1 MPPSKKRAII
11 ISDSEE
17 ENNAASPPP
26 AKKRAVKRPSASQPS
41 PAPKTKKK
49 ASVTSSQPVS
59 KAKKSTAKVK
69 QKVQFE
75 HSTLPGL
82 DDDDIIDEEFDD
94 LPPTQSTVSGS
105 RSQPTFTAPSTSQ
118 RQLNVPWTQPI
129 SSKQASVTPVAAD
142 DRIWSEKYAPTASN
156 TIAVHKKKVQDVR
169 SWLEGVLSGCTRK
182 RLLILTG
189 PAGTGKTATVEVLA
203 KEIGFET
210 LEWRNPTNDGGV
222 KDEIDHDSLSRK
234 FSDFIN
240 RGDRYSSLE
249 FAPSA
254 RPDNAFVTPPT
265 STPPDSISSADRPK
279 VILIE
284 DIPNTFTTATNSKRA
299 FQEAISSY
307 LLSPRQKY
315 PMILIITE
323 TEPRGTEDTWSSRND
338 VMSARTLL
346 TREILENRYV
356 DVITFNPVAK
366 TYILKA
372 LKIVLDKEGRRVA
385 LEIVEAIAESA
396 AGDIR
401 SALNSLQFLATHN
414 SLNTS
419 SIAGLKGAKRKRGEK
434 TGLDALT
441 AEQRRLIDT
450 ITSREAA
457 LGVFHAIGKVVYNKR
472 IGDDAEDPPCPPREE
487 WPGYPLPK
495 HLLQYER
502 RPSHV
507 NPELLLQETS
517 TESNMLLWAV
527 HQNFPESCTDPD
539 QLSDILDALST
550 ADYFMPQTFQRKEAF
565 TQETMAA
572 MYGIG
577 GVLMGLPTPVRRA
590 NASFRLN
597 YPPVAKIRKEENEV
611 RMLLE
616 DLGGDYNEVVLRE
629 GRGTAGW
636 ASKEMMLDILPM
648 QAKILRNR
656 CPKNL
661 RKLTTLGGGTWGM
674 AIEANTVMLEE
685 DIAQPSPEA
694 LGPNEKVE
702 IEVGGRGDKI
712 DRELARRLEEEM
724 VLEDDDIED

>member
-1 MPPSKKRAII
+1 MKKRAII

-17 ENNAASPPP
+17 ENNPPP
-26 AKKRAVKRPSASQPS
+26 AKKRAA
-41 PAPKTKKK
+41 APRTKKK
-49 ASVTSSQPVS
+49 ASVPSSQPPS
-59 KAKKSTAKVK
+59 KQKK

-75 HSTLPGL
+75 PSTQHGL
-82 DDDDIIDEEFDD
+82 HDDDIIDDDFDD

-105 RSQPTFTAPSTSQ
+105 RSQPPSTSQ
-118 RQLNVPWTQPI
+118 RQLKVPWTQPI
-129 SSKQASVTPVAAD
+129 SSKQASVTPDVAAD
-142 DRIWSEKYAPTASN
+142 DRIWSEKYAPTASD
-156 TIAVHKKKVQDVR
+156 TIAVHKKKVQEVR
-169 SWLEGVLSGCTRK
+169 SWLEGILSGRTRK

-189 PAGTGKTATVEVLA
+189 PAGAGKTATVEVLA

-222 KDEIDHDSLSRK
+222 KDEIDYDSLSRK

-254 RPDNAFVTPPT
+254 RPGSAVVTPPT
-265 STPPDSISSADRPK
+265 STPPDTTLSVDRPK
-279 VILIE
+279 VVLIE
-284 DIPNTFTTATNSKRA
+284 DIPNTFTTATNSKKA

-323 TEPRGTEDTWSSRND
+323 TEPRGTEDTWGSRND

-346 TREILENRYV
+346 TRDILENPYV

-372 LKIVLDKEGRRVA
+372 LKNVLDKEGRRVA
-385 LEIVEAIAESA
+385 LEIVEAVAESA

-414 SLNTS
+414 SLNIP

-434 TGLDALT
+434 SGLDALT
-441 AEQRRLIDT
+441 ADQRRLIDT

-472 IGDDAEDPPCPPREE
+472 IGDDAGDPPCPPREE

-517 TESNMLLWAV
+517 IESSMLLWAV
-527 HQNFPESCTDPD
+527 HQNFTESCTDPD

-550 ADYFMPQTFQRKEAF
+550 ADYLMPQAFQRKEAF

-590 NASFRLN
+590 NASYRLN
-597 YPPVAKIRKEENEV
+597 YPPVAKIRKEENQV
-611 RMLLE
+611 RMFLE
-616 DLGGDYNEVVLRE
+616 DLGGDYNEVVLGE

-636 ASKEMMLDILPM
+636 ASKDMMLDILPM
-648 QAKILRNR
+648 QAKILRNC
-656 CPKNL
+656 CPQNL
-661 RKLTTLGGGTWGM
+661 RKLTSLGGGTWGM

-685 DIAQPSPEA
+685 DIAPLSPEA
-694 LGPNEKVE
+694 PGPNEKVE
-702 IEVGGRGDKI
+702 IERGGGRGAKI